1 MTEPVSLSK
10 ESLSDLAD
18 LIAKRQSSG
27 STSSGSSGGGGSA
40 IPAGTGASFK
50 GVIDSSVS
58 GLGKLAS
65 GTFTAAD
72 ALGVVTGTINKIP
85 VVGDTIA
92 NVVGKVGNA
101 GIDLNK
107 SLNEAGKYGASL
119 NNDLGMFGKGLAY
132 GRMTSEDFVR
142 GMEKSS
148 NGLTS
153 LGGTA
158 DRASKNWMAM
168 AKDLQESPVARIL
181 QETGISA
188 GEMNGFLTQQLSSRR
203 TLDITDAKARQ
214 AAIESTLSLTVEMD
228 ALARQTGK
236 SRQDQ
241 MKDLQAQQSK
251 VEVQAA
257 LMQMGEQARINFDKM
272 QTSMGPLGKSAQDLA
287 SEIATGGVRTKE
299 GANALAAMGPAGAA
313 FQSAVKQQMEAR
325 TPAEKA
331 AAEAA
336 MKRAQQEITQ
346 YQQSKQYLDMIRN
359 DTSEVGMARRKQ
371 FQENQYI
378 NSQIAAQNEN
388 KGKTQAEIDSKTK
401 KEIGEAQSGKQTAAL
416 GASSAD
422 SSKAGKGLNES
433 KIVAQ
438 DIRAGMG
445 PYFEKAN
452 NLAGKGVDYLKTISD
467 GMPLMKQGNA
477 EEKTQQLSGAMK
489 SLTPDA
495 LLGKTASGNPANK
508 PKDMPSVTQKMDG
521 RADGS
526 LGSVGKLIEDF
537 GKGTPMML
545 HGKEGVITEKQLKDL
560 LGNATSMMNS
570 PKEGAVNE
578 KQLRDMIRNDTS
590 APSKVSAAPQN
601 LMGQLGPMVN
611 DMQSQVKAKMAE
623 AQSQMPT
630 IDSMKNMFGGMGGG
644 GAPSTSTE
652 APAPQGG
659 GNNATLNDV
668 VGSLDRLN
676 SVMAEL
682 LNQHEEIGRMQV
694 RATKSTSGNRLAA

>member
-1 MTEPVSLSK
+1 MTEPVKLDK
-10 ESLSDLAD
+10 ESLNDLAD
-18 LIAKRQSSG
+18 IIMRRQSSG
-27 STSSGSSGGGGSA
+27 GSTGTGSSGGGGGSA
-40 IPAGTGASFK
+40 AIGAAGAGFK
-50 GVIDSSVS
+50 GVIDSSIS

-65 GTFTAAD
+65 GSFTAAD
-72 ALGVVTGTINKIP
+72 ALGVATGVINKVP
-85 VVGDTIA
+85 LVGDTVA
-92 NVVGKVGNA
+92 SVVGKVGTA
-101 GIDLNK
+101 GLELNK
-107 SLNEAGKYGASL
+107 NLNEAGKYGASL

-132 GRMTSEDFVR
+132 GRMTSDEFVR
-142 GMEKSS
+142 GMERSS
-148 NGLTS
+148 NGFS
-153 LGGTA
+153 VLGGTM
-158 DRASKNWMAM
+158 DRASKNYLAM
-168 AKDLQESPVARIL
+168 AKDLQESPVARIM

-188 GEMNGFLTQQLSSRR
+188 SEMNGFLTQQLSSRR

-378 NSQIAAQNEN
+378 NSQIAATNEN
-388 KGKTQAEIDSKTK
+388 KGKTQAEIDAKTK
-401 KEIGEAQSGKQTAAL
+401 KEIAEAQSGKQTAAL
-416 GASSAD
+416 GATSAD
-422 SSKAGKGLNES
+422 GSKAGQAINQS

-445 PYFEKAN
+445 PYFDKAN
-452 NLAGKGVDYLKTISD
+452 QLAGKSVDYLKEISD
-467 GMPLMKQGNA
+467 KTPQLKALLSQGNA
-477 EEKTQQLSGAMK
+477 EEKSAQMANAMK
-489 SLTPDA
+489 SLTPNA
-495 LLGKTASGNPANK
+495 LLGPTASSNPANK
-508 PKDMPSVTQKMDG
+508 PKEMPSVTQKMDG

-545 HGKEGVITEKQLKDL
+545 HGKEGVITEKQLKDIV
-560 LGNATSMMNS
+560 GQTASMSKKAT
-570 PKEGAVNE
+570 
-578 KQLRDMIRNDTS
+578 
-590 APSKVSAAPQN
+590 AAPQN
-601 LMGQLGPMVN
+601 VMGQFGPMIS
-611 DMQSQVKAKMAE
+611 DMQTQMKSKMVE
-623 AQSQMPT
+623 AQAQMPT
-630 IDSMKNMFGGMGGG
+630 IESMKGMFGGMGIPQ
-644 GAPSTSTE
+644 GAPSSE
-652 APAPQGG
+652 ASSAPTG
-659 GNNATLNDV
+659 GNNATLNEV
-668 VGSLDRLN
+668 VGSLDMLN
-676 SVMAEL
+676 KQMAQL
-682 LNQHEEIGRMQV
+682 LSQHEELGRMQV

>member
-1 MTEPVSLSK
+1 MGEPVNLSK

-18 LIAKRQSSG
+18 LIARRSPSG
-27 STSSGSSGGGGSA
+27 GGTTSSGGGGGSA

-72 ALGVVTGTINKIP
+72 ALGVATGVINKIP
-85 VVGDTIA
+85 VVGDTVA
-92 NVVGKVGNA
+92 NVVGKVGTA
-101 GIDLNK
+101 GLELNK
-107 SLNEAGKYGASL
+107 NLNEAGKYGASL

-132 GRMTSEDFVR
+132 GRMTSDEFVR
-142 GMEKSS
+142 GMERGS
-148 NGLTS
+148 NGFS
-153 LGGTA
+153 ILGGTM
-158 DRASKNWMAM
+158 DRASKNYLAL
-168 AKDLQESPVARIL
+168 AKDLQESPVARIM

-188 GEMNGFLTQQLSSRR
+188 SEMNGFLTQQLSSRR

-378 NSQIAAQNEN
+378 NSQIAATNEN
-388 KGKTQAEIDSKTK
+388 KGKTQAEIDAKTK
-401 KEIGEAQSGKQTAAL
+401 KEIAEAQTGKQTAAL
-416 GASSAD
+416 GATSPD
-422 SSKAGKGLNES
+422 GSKAGQAINAS

-445 PYFEKAN
+445 PYFDKAN
-452 NLAGKGVDYLKTISD
+452 QYAGKSVDYLKTITEK
-467 GMPLMKQGNA
+467 MPLLQQGTA
-477 EEKTQQLSGAMK
+477 EEKTAQMSGAMR
-489 SLTPDA
+489 SLTPNV
-495 LLGKTASGNPANK
+495 LIGPTASSNPANR
-508 PKDMPSVTQKMDG
+508 PAGMPSVTQPAGG
-521 RADGS
+521 RSEGS
-526 LGSVGKLIEDF
+526 LGAVGKLIEDF

-545 HGKEGVITEKQLKDL
+545 HGKEGVITEKQLKDIVGQTMEAGKKL
-560 LGNATSMMNS
+560 SSTPQNLMA
-570 PKEGAVNE
+570 KF
-578 KQLRDMIRNDTS
+578 DTMS
-590 APSKVSAAPQN
+590 APKTPVAAPQN
-601 LMGQLGPMVN
+601 LTNQFGPMIS
-611 DMQSQVKAKMAE
+611 DIQSQMKSKMVEVQA
-623 AQSQMPT
+623 QMPT
-630 IDSMKNMFGGMGGG
+630 IESMQGMFGGMGI
-644 GAPSTSTE
+644 PQSQQTSA
-652 APAPQGG
+652 APAPQSG
-659 GNNATLNDV
+659 GNNATLNEV
-668 VGSLDRLN
+668 VGSLDMLN
-676 SVMAEL
+676 KQMAQL
-682 LNQHEEIGRMQV
+682 LSQHEELGRLQV

>member
-1 MTEPVSLSK
+1 
-10 ESLSDLAD
+10 
-18 LIAKRQSSG
+18 
-27 STSSGSSGGGGSA
+27 
-40 IPAGTGASFK
+40 
-50 GVIDSSVS
+50 
-58 GLGKLAS
+58 
-65 GTFTAAD
+65 
-72 ALGVVTGTINKIP
+72 
-85 VVGDTIA
+85 
-92 NVVGKVGNA
+92 
-101 GIDLNK
+101 
-107 SLNEAGKYGASL
+107 
-119 NNDLGMFGKGLAY
+119 
-132 GRMTSEDFVR
+132 
-142 GMEKSS
+142 
-148 NGLTS
+148 
-153 LGGTA
+153 
-158 DRASKNWMAM
+158 
-168 AKDLQESPVARIL
+168 
-181 QETGISA
+181 
-188 GEMNGFLTQQLSSRR
+188 MNGFLTQQLSSRR

-214 AAIESTLSLTVEMD
+214 AAIDSTLSLTVEMD

-378 NSQIAAQNEN
+378 NSQIAATNEN

-401 KEIGEAQSGKQTAAL
+401 KEIAEAQDGKQTKAL
-416 GASSAD
+416 GATSED
-422 SSKAGKGLNES
+422 GSKAGKAINES

-445 PYFEKAN
+445 PYFDKAN
-452 NLAGKGVDYLKTISD
+452 QLAGKSVDYLKDISNNT
-467 GMPLMKQGNA
+467 PNLKALLSQGNA
-477 EEKTQQLSGAMK
+477 EEKSAQMANAMK
-489 SLTPDA
+489 SLTPNA
-495 LLGKTASGNPANK
+495 LLGPTASGNPANK
-508 PKDMPSVTQKMDG
+508 PKEMPSVTKKMDG

-545 HGKEGVITEKQLKDL
+545 HGKEGVITENQLKDIV
-560 LGNATSMMNS
+560 GQTANMSKKAT
-570 PKEGAVNE
+570 
-578 KQLRDMIRNDTS
+578 
-590 APSKVSAAPQN
+590 AAPQN
-601 LMGQLGPMVN
+601 VMGQFGPMIS
-611 DMQSQVKAKMAE
+611 DMQTQMKSKMVE
-623 AQSQMPT
+623 AQAQMPT
-630 IDSMKNMFGGMGGG
+630 IESMKGMFGGMGIPQ
-644 GAPSTSTE
+644 GAPSSE
-652 APAPQGG
+652 APSSPTG
-659 GNNATLNDV
+659 GNNATLNEV
-668 VGSLDRLN
+668 VGSLDMLN
-676 SVMAEL
+676 KQMAQL
-682 LNQHEEIGRMQV
+682 LSQHEELGRLQV

>member
-1 MTEPVSLSK
+1 MADPANQPVSLSK

-18 LIAKRQSSG
+18 LIARRQGSG
-27 STSSGSSGGGGSA
+27 GGTTSGGGGGSA

-50 GVIDSSVS
+50 GVIDSSIS

-65 GTFTAAD
+65 GSFTAAD
-72 ALGVVTGTINKIP
+72 ALGVATGVIGKMP
-85 VVGDTIA
+85 VVGDTVA
-92 NVVGKVGNA
+92 NVVGKVGTA
-101 GIDLNK
+101 GIQLNK
-107 SLNEAGKYGASL
+107 DLNEAGKYGASL

-132 GRMTSEDFVR
+132 SRMTSDEFVR
-142 GMEKSS
+142 GMERNS
-148 NGLTS
+148 NGLTV
-153 LGGTA
+153 LGGTV

-168 AKDLQESPVARIL
+168 SKDLQESPVARIM

-188 GEMNGFLTQQLSSRR
+188 SEMNGFLTQQLSSRR

-313 FQSAVKQQMEAR
+313 FQAAVKQQMEAR

-378 NSQIAAQNEN
+378 NSQIAATNEN
-388 KGKTQAEIDSKTK
+388 KGKTQAEIDAKTK
-401 KEIGEAQSGKQTAAL
+401 KEIAEAQSGKQTAAL
-416 GASSAD
+416 GAAGPD
-422 SSKAGKGLNES
+422 GSKAGQALNAS
-433 KIVAQ
+433 KVVAQ

-452 NLAGKGVDYLKTISD
+452 NLAGKGVDYLKNISD
-467 GMPLMKQGNA
+467 KMPILQQGNA
-477 EEKTQQLSGAMK
+477 EEKTAQMQNAMR
-489 SLTPDA
+489 SLTPNA
-495 LLGKTASGNPANK
+495 LLGPTASGNPANK
-508 PKDMPSVTQKMDG
+508 PKEMPSVTQKMGG
-521 RADGS
+521 RDNGS
-526 LGSVGKLIEDF
+526 LGAVGKLIEDF

-545 HGKEGVITEKQLKDL
+545 HGKEGVITEQQLKNIV
-560 LGNATSMMNS
+560 GQTMNMGKKAT
-570 PKEGAVNE
+570 A
-578 KQLRDMIRNDTS
+578 T
-590 APSKVSAAPQN
+590 AAPQN
-601 LMGQLGPMVN
+601 IMGQFAPMIN
-611 DMQSQVKAKMAE
+611 DMQAQMKSKVAE
-623 AQSQMPT
+623 AQAQMPT
-630 IDSMKNMFGGMGGG
+630 IESMQNMFGGMGIPTG
-644 GAPSTSTE
+644 GAMPGAVSTP
-652 APAPQGG
+652 APASSG
-659 GNNATLNDV
+659 GNNATLNEV
-668 VGSLDRLN
+668 VGSLDMLN
-676 SVMAEL
+676 KQMAQL
-682 LNQHEEIGRMQV
+682 LSQHEELGRMQV